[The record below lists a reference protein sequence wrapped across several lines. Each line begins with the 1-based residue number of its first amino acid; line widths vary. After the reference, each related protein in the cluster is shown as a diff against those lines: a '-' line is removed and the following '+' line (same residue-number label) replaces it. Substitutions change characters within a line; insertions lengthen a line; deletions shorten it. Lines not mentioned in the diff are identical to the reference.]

1 MKGSTFQQQG
11 SPRVTNL
18 WNLLR
23 SLNPHSSWRS
33 GTARGRENHHTAIH
47 CLNKKGNK
55 KWSQCNGFI
64 LIGSF
69 AQDWNYHYDRRILIK
84 CIIPFWMTGISSLT
98 IQGFSHHH
106 ARLLEG
112 NEITEV
118 WLLSW
123 NLFKRSIPHQLTF
136 LSLCPRY
143 VTCDH
148 PECEL
153 PFRCYQMLIFI
164 INSTRKVQAAGTS
177 CLARTLESCSTFE
190 PRTLYHWK
198 LNILEPQ
205 EPRGVHSPWL
215 VPHVS
220 HARELHDLTMGMSGP
235 EFRTSKHCLKMVWAG
250 AI

>member
-18 WNLLR
+18 CRLVR
-23 SLNPHSSWRS
+23 SLNPHSSWSRER
-33 GTARGRENHHTAIH
+33 RGVGKTITLVIH

-84 CIIPFWMTGISSLT
+84 CIIPLWMTGNSSLT
-98 IQGFSHHH
+98 TQGFSHHH

-153 PFRCYQMLIFI
+153 PFRCYHMLIFI

-177 CLARTLESCSTFE
+177 CLARTLESW
-190 PRTLYHWK
+190 WK
-198 LNILEPQ
+198 LQYL
-205 EPRGVHSPWL
+205 W
-215 VPHVS
+215 
-220 HARELHDLTMGMSGP
+220 T
-235 EFRTSKHCLKMVWAG
+235 
-250 AI
+250 